1 MVLAV
6 YDATAGFPRH
16 VIYGLTNQIRRSC
29 ASIPANIAE
38 GCGRDGDAE
47 LARFLKIASGSANEL
62 DYHLLLARDLGLLTP
77 KDHRRLA
84 AQVEEIKLML
94 TTFVQRLKGA
104 P

>member
-1 MVLAV
+1 
-6 YDATAGFPRH
+6 
-16 VIYGLTNQIRRSC
+16 
-29 ASIPANIAE
+29 
-38 GCGRDGDAE
+38 
-47 LARFLKIASGSANEL
+47 LKIASGSASEL